1 MTPTDAES
9 TPPDAVDGGPADRL
23 PILCVSAAALTP
35 VAIVVGDP
43 ERAARLA
50 DLLESPERI
59 GANREYVTFSGLR
72 NGARLTV
79 ASHGVGAAGANVCF
93 AELLRG
99 GVRTLLRAGTC
110 GAIVEGLRDG
120 ELIIATSAVREDAV
134 SDHLMPPAYPAVA
147 DTGVTAA
154 LRAAAR
160 AAGAPVREGMV
171 VTEANF
177 YPGSAPPRWQ
187 RYRGYGPLA
196 VEMELS
202 SLFVIAAMN
211 GARAG
216 GILAVDGNLVE
227 TRRADMSDYDPHR
240 GVVREGV
247 DRMLEVTVRAAAA
260 LAGGEAA

>member
-1 MTPTDAES
+1 MD
-9 TPPDAVDGGPADRL
+9 ADRL
-23 PILCVSAAALTP
+23 PILCVPSAALTP

-43 ERAARLA
+43 ERAARTA
-50 DLLESPERI
+50 DLLDDPERL
-59 GANREYVTFSGLR
+59 GANREYVTFSGTR
-72 NGARLTV
+72 GGVRLTV

-99 GVRTLLRAGTC
+99 GVRTFLRAGTC
-110 GAIVEGLRDG
+110 GAIAEGVRDG
-120 ELIIATSAVREDAV
+120 ELIVATAAVREDAV
-134 SDHLMPPAYPAVA
+134 SDHFIPPGYPAVA
-147 DTGVTAA
+147 DPAASEA

-160 AAGAPVREGMV
+160 RANVRVREGMV

-202 SLFVIAAMN
+202 SLYVLAAMN

-216 GILAVDGNLVE
+216 GILTVDGNLVE
-227 TRRADMSDYDPHR
+227 ERSADMSDYDPHR
-240 GVVREGV
+240 NVVKEGV
-247 DRMLEVTVRAAAA
+247 DRMLALTVDAAAT
-260 LAGGEAA
+260 LAGGDA